1 MNIELTDKQAEFL
14 ADAMK
19 WWQTSGV
26 NFWSAQTAEQI
37 EALVKGGK

>member
-14 ADAMK
+14 TEAMK

-26 NFWSAQTAEQI
+26 NFWSAQTAQEI